1 MMKSKE
7 NERICQVAHLSATW
21 HMCAN
26 SNIYVSKKTRYNHE
40 RRSEGY
46 CDSREPG
53 LSVVD
58 STPDSPPGSVS
69 CDPDISAGSYRDDSG
84 MRWVTWR

>member
-21 HMCAN
+21 HICA
-26 SNIYVSKKTRYNHE
+26 SFNIYVSKKTRYNHE
-40 RRSEGY
+40 WRSKGY

-58 STPDSPPGSVS
+58 STPLTLLPGSVS
-69 CDPDISAGSYRDDSG
+69 CDPGISAGSYRDDSG
-84 MRWVTWR
+84 MRWVT